1 MEFGEKLQ
9 KLRKD
14 RGLTQEELAEALY
27 VSRTA
32 VSKWGSGRGYP
43 GIDSLKEISRFFGVT
58 IDGLLGADEILSAAE
73 QEKERL
79 VGRYTSFICSAL
91 DILTV
96 ILLFIPVFGNG
107 DAAHSAVSLTGLTAV
122 SPWVRIFFTVVII
135 VTVLNGVCGAVISRL
150 DRPVWN
156 RHRLLTGIGLSVIGT
171 AVFLMT
177 RQPYTGIL
185 CLAVLVIKITL
196 LLRGKDR

>member
-32 VSKWGSGRGYP
+32 VSKWESGRGYP

>member
-32 VSKWGSGRGYP
+32 VSKWESGRGYP

-79 VGRYTSFICSAL
+79 IGRYTSFICSAL

-177 RQPYTGIL
+177 RQPYAGIL

>member
-27 VSRTA
+27 VSRAA
-32 VSKWGSGRGYP
+32 VSKWESGRGYP
-43 GIDSLKEISRFFGVT
+43 GIDSLKELSRFFGVT
-58 IDGLLGADEILSAAE
+58 VDELLGADEILSAAE

-79 VGRYTSFICSAL
+79 IGRYTAFICGAL

-107 DAAHSAVSLTGLTAV
+107 GEAHPAVSLPGLTGAD
-122 SPWVRIFFTVVII
+122 PWIRTAFAVII
-135 VTVLNGVCGAVISRL
+135 CVTVLNGVCGAVISRL
-150 DRPVWN
+150 DRPLWN
-156 RHRLLTGIGLSVIGT
+156 RHRLLTGIGLSVTGV
-171 AVFLMT
+171 AVFLLA
-177 RQPYTGIL
+177 RQPYP
-185 CLAVLVIKITL
+185 
-196 LLRGKDR
+196 

>member
-32 VSKWGSGRGYP
+32 VSKWESGRGYP

-177 RQPYTGIL
+177 RQPYAGIL

>member
-32 VSKWGSGRGYP
+32 VSKWESGRGYP

-58 IDGLLGADEILSAAE
+58 IDGLMGADEILSAAE

-150 DRPVWN
+150 DRPAWN

-177 RQPYTGIL
+177 RQPYAGIL

>member
-32 VSKWGSGRGYP
+32 VSKWESGRGYP

-122 SPWVRIFFTVVII
+122 IPWVRIFFTVVILD
-135 VTVLNGVCGAVISRL
+135 TVLNGVCGAVISRL

-177 RQPYTGIL
+177 RQPYAGIL